1 MARRHHYRRNPRFFG
16 VDVEQIASIVSGAS
30 FTQFLDAQ
38 FLQPL
43 VGRFTPS
50 DGSTPQGRAVDGVTT
65 IAAAKG
71 TRMIAELV
79 GLRRYAADA
88 ELGGY
93 AIGGAKL
100 VSTVVPSVTLTATY
114 PGALGRFGLGGFG
127 GRPAAAPIAPAAA
140 MPALPARAASTQVPM
155 PAGPMLAGTVTAWS
169 QPANVSDD
177 AGI

>member
-1 MARRHHYRRNPRFFG
+1 MARRLYRHNPRFFG
-16 VDVEQIASIVSGAS
+16 VDVEEILSIVGGAS

-43 VGRFTPS
+43 VGRFTPA
-50 DGSTPQGRAVDGVTT
+50 DGSTPQGRAVDGLTT

-100 VSTVVPSVTLTATY
+100 VSTVVPSVTLSATY

-127 GRPAAAPIAPAAA
+127 GRPATPIAPAAA
-140 MPALPARAASTQVPM
+140 MPALPARSASTAVAM
-155 PAGPMLAGTVTAWS
+155 PAAPVLAGTVTAWS

>member
-1 MARRHHYRRNPRFFG
+1 MHRHRRNPRFFG
-16 VDVEQIASIVSGAS
+16 VDVEEILSIVGGAS

-43 VGRFTPS
+43 AARFGPA
-50 DGSTPQGRAVDGVTT
+50 DGSTPQGRGVDAITT
-65 IAAAKG
+65 LLAAKG
-71 TRMIAELV
+71 TRMVAETV
-79 GLRRYAADA
+79 GLSRYAHDA

-93 AIGGAKL
+93 AIAGGKA
-100 VSTVVPSVTLTATY
+100 VSVVVPSVTLSATY

-127 GRPAAAPIAPAAA
+127 GGARPVAPVAAAAAL
-140 MPALPARAASTQVPM
+140 PALPARAASTQVPI
-155 PAGPMLAGTVTAWS
+155 PAAPMLAGTVTAWS